1 VVQEEEEKDYFFHLR
16 DFGGCCIGWTGRGNR
31 ENRTSLRAA
40 THSAEA
46 TASLSLCF
54 PRTARKPTG
63 HENDPESVKRRV
75 TICGKKCLFFSMEHK
90 NFIF

>member
-1 VVQEEEEKDYFFHLR
+1 MAAVLV
-16 DFGGCCIGWTGRGNR
+16 GRG
-31 ENRTSLRAA
+31 EEIGKSELALRAA

-46 TASLSLCF
+46 TVSFSLSLCF

-75 TICGKKCLFFSMEHK
+75 TVCGKKCLFFFYGTQELHLLDSIHTRRTAT
-90 NFIF
+90 